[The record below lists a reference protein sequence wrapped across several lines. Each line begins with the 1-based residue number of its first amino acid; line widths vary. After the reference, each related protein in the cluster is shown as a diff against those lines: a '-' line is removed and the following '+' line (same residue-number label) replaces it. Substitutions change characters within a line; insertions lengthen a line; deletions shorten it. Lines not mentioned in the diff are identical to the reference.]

1 MIRNIVLTLTT
12 LTTVLACATAP
23 QPKFEFP
30 AGTRIGIVN
39 HLERRATHRNFSSLR
54 VGSFSKQIDV
64 DWDIPDYIEKRLSA
78 TLKSDPRYTVI
89 FIRPAEPL
97 GGINQEPD
105 LSDRTL
111 TSRRLKPATADYLS
125 FLSDKYEVEVLISV
139 RSYTGPGVI
148 KIDQHPIELQG
159 YGLFTKQLLMSK
171 HAYAYAHIA
180 VEVFKTGPLTY
191 IGSGKPRNRKSP
203 LSNINLAGSLK
214 NMPRSEIEKLQPLMK
229 EYAQQAVDNAMVNA
243 NLLPPDWNE

>member
-1 MIRNIVLTLTT
+1 MIRKFIYILITLAIVF
-12 LTTVLACATAP
+12 ACATAP

-30 AGTRIGIVN
+30 ASTRIGIVN

-54 VGSFSKQIDV
+54 VGNFSKQIDV

-78 TLKSDPRYTVI
+78 TLKADPRYTVI
-89 FIRPAEPL
+89 LIRPVEPL

-111 TSRRLKPATADYLS
+111 TSGRLKPATADYLS
-125 FLSDKYEVEVLISV
+125 FLSDKYEVDVLISV
-139 RSYTGPGVI
+139 RSYRGPGVI
-148 KIDQHPIELQG
+148 KIDKHPIDLQG

-171 HAYAYAHIA
+171 HAYAYANIT

-191 IGSGKPRNRKSP
+191 LGSGKPENR
-203 LSNINLAGSLK
+203 
-214 NMPRSEIEKLQPLMK
+214 
-229 EYAQQAVDNAMVNA
+229 V
-243 NLLPPDWNE
+243 

>member
-1 MIRNIVLTLTT
+1 MIRKLFLTLTT
-12 LTTVLACATAP
+12 FTTVLACATAQ
-23 QPKFEFP
+23 QPIFEFP
-30 AGTRIGIVN
+30 TGTRIGIVN
-39 HLERRATHRNFSSLR
+39 HLERQATHRNFSSLR
-54 VGSFSKQIDV
+54 VGNFSKQIDV
-64 DWDIPDYIEKRLSA
+64 DWDIPDYIEKKLSA
-78 TLKSDPRYTVI
+78 TLKADPRYTVI
-89 FIRPAEPL
+89 LIRPAEPL

-111 TSRRLKPATADYLS
+111 TSGRLKPATADYLS
-125 FLSDKYEVEVLISV
+125 FLSDKYEVDVLISV
-139 RSYTGPGVI
+139 RSYTGPSVF

-203 LSNINLAGSLK
+203 LSNINLESSLK
-214 NMPRSEIEKLQPLMK
+214 NLPRSEIDKIEPIVK
-229 EYAQQAVDNAMVNA
+229 EYAEHAIENAMVNA
-243 NLLPPDWNE
+243 NLLPPE